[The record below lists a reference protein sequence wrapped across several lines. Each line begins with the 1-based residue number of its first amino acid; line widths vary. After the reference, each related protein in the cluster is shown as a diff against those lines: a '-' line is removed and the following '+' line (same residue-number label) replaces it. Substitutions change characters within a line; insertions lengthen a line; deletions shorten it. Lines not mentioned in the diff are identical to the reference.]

1 MAFATGF
8 IIGIVVGAVIGVF
21 IMALVCAGKLNS
33 ASTDYE

>member
-1 MAFATGF
+1 MTAAIGF

-33 ASTDYE
+33 VSTNIE